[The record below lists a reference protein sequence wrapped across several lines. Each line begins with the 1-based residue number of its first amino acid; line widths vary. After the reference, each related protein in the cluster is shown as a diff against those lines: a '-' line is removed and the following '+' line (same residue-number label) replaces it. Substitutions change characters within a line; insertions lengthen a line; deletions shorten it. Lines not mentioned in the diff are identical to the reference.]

1 MSDRVF
7 LHVGLP
13 KAGTTYVQQMLT
25 ANEERLK
32 KHAGVFQPGAEWS
45 ERVAAVRDVRGM
57 KSPRGKLPGTRGS
70 WDRMVAQMAAWPRTS
85 IFSMEWLCVAEPEI
99 IQKIVGDVGPSQAE
113 VVFTV
118 RDLGRTVPA
127 SWQEFVKNRGE
138 LTWTEYV
145 EEVAADDSLST
156 DIGRPF
162 WNRQDI
168 GTLIGNWAAA
178 VPIERI
184 HVVTLPQSG
193 APPDILWQRMCQV
206 LGIESAGYAKDMSG
220 TSNVSLGVEPSE
232 LMRRLNPLAREAGIE
247 HLLYH
252 QFFKQIMAKR
262 VLSGIEGRQSRL
274 ALPPAYHDWA
284 SEVSMQRIEAIKQ
297 AGVHVVGDLDELRP
311 VFTAETG
318 TQPEEVSDAV
328 LLAAGLETLVGLAR
342 PWDAEHRAAL
352 KLEKRNAA
360 LTARLARSKNK
371 VERLQGRIERLQG
384 RVTRL
389 QGRVRAFEDRPWRAA
404 ALQHLSPIRNRLRR
418 RR

>member
-1 MSDRVF
+1 
-7 LHVGLP
+7 
-13 KAGTTYVQQMLT
+13 
-25 ANEERLK
+25 
-32 KHAGVFQPGAEWS
+32 
-45 ERVAAVRDVRGM
+45 
-57 KSPRGKLPGTRGS
+57 
-70 WDRMVAQMAAWPRTS
+70 
-85 IFSMEWLCVAEPEI
+85 
-99 IQKIVGDVGPSQAE
+99 
-113 VVFTV
+113 
-118 RDLGRTVPA
+118 
-127 SWQEFVKNRGE
+127 
-138 LTWTEYV
+138 
-145 EEVAADDSLST
+145 
-156 DIGRPF
+156 
-162 WNRQDI
+162 
-168 GTLIGNWAAA
+168 
-178 VPIERI
+178 
-184 HVVTLPQSG
+184 
-193 APPDILWQRMCQV
+193 
-206 LGIESAGYAKDMSG
+206 
-220 TSNVSLGVEPSE
+220 
-232 LMRRLNPLAREAGIE
+232 MRRLNPLAREAGIE

-252 QFFKQIMAKR
+252 QFFKQLMAKR

-328 LLAAGLETLVGLAR
+328 LLAAGLETLVRLAR